1 MPPNSQYNRLKTN
14 SLPKQESWIFRA
26 EHQFRRQIHTCL
38 KSQVSDKVACSEQVV
53 GRGNLQPCHHC
64 RFETLSCSLAAP
76 MLLPLDSGITS
87 WRRSAR
93 TLKPRALPAR
103 ARASVPEGC
112 REITGLRF
120 PLAKFQSLLSYL
132 FPPPPNYLCNYCCG
146 GGEPSLPRSRGI
158 GAPTPNSFFRPAALS
173 KCLLCGGRRP
183 RRLLMTIMLYGMAWP
198 CSPAALWVG
207 SSL

>member
-38 KSQVSDKVACSEQVV
+38 KCQVSDKVACSEQVL
-53 GRGNLQPCHHC
+53 GRGNLQPC

-120 PLAKFQSLLSYL
+120 PLAKFQSLSPTSSLLRPTTSI
-132 FPPPPNYLCNYCCG
+132 CNCCCCG

-183 RRLLMTIMLYGMAWP
+183 RRL
-198 CSPAALWVG
+198 
-207 SSL
+207 